1 MSFPYFN
8 SIKVQLE
15 LILFW
20 WSGIMHTHFN
30 SIKVQLEQT
39 WIHTFLYSLLNFN
52 SIKVQLELSIKS
64 AHRSAMAISIP

>member
-1 MSFPYFN
+1 
-8 SIKVQLE
+8 
-15 LILFW
+15 
-20 WSGIMHTHFN
+20 MHTHFN